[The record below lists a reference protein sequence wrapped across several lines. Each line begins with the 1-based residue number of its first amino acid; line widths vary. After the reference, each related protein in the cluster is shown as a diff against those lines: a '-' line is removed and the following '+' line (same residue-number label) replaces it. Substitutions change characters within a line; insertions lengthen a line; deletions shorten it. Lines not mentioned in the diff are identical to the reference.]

1 LFSSFFFVRG
11 RVYSNQLLSLSDELI
26 MRLISS
32 EMITVN
38 GRMKELSLTWT
49 TTTTTTPPQ
58 GPEKT
63 KKQSNTTI
71 FAADVVFGAGGKAR
85 QKKGLK

>member
-1 LFSSFFFVRG
+1 VRG

-32 EMITVN
+32 EMITLN
-38 GRMKELSLTWT
+38 ERMKKVSLTWT
-49 TTTTTTPPQ
+49 TTTTTTTSPQ

-63 KKQSNTTI
+63 KKNNRIQRSL
-71 FAADVVFGAGGKAR
+71 
-85 QKKGLK
+85 QLM